1 VLYFKARNGTYKR
14 VPQIPNSGF
23 NGVNGGMT
31 VYYMQDG
38 LYNFQQTSKVQAF
51 QPGFRMFIG
60 DVNARTKDEAER
72 FRQLTFTC
80 LDNINTRDPQTLDFP
95 TQPCKTGIMTA
106 VRFPTYVSSSTSI
119 NRPSSLTHLAAGME
133 STSTRQT
140 TWHTCPTPNTDPL
153 SRVARAQPATPC
165 AWASSFT
172 KSSGIRAN
180 LTTKLIG
187 RRMAVNRS
195 SGVSAMGKPRSVI
208 LDGAIANACG

>member
-1 VLYFKARNGTYKR
+1 MLYFKARNGTYKR

-60 DVNARTKDEAER
+60 DVNARTKEEAER

-106 VRFPTYVSSSTSI
+106 VRFPTYVMLIHISAFVVLLI
-119 NRPSSLTHLAAGME
+119 PHLAAGTE
-133 STSTRQT
+133 ST
-140 TWHTCPTPNTDPL
+140 
-153 SRVARAQPATPC
+153 
-165 AWASSFT
+165 
-172 KSSGIRAN
+172 
-180 LTTKLIG
+180 LI
-187 RRMAVNRS
+187 
-195 SGVSAMGKPRSVI
+195 PQI
-208 LDGAIANACG
+208 IW